1 MMITFRPVQVGFA
14 ILVLALPGCTPPAGQ
29 NVPSKPAVS
38 SAVSSEGN
46 TRAELA
52 RARAEF
58 VAAYDAVD
66 LDRFVAMFADGA
78 TYSGL
83 RQTTWVRG
91 KDEIRSMW
99 AIAFT
104 KDKARNFEFDEPLT
118 YVSPDN
124 NVAVDAG
131 YADMMMAPQAHTP
144 VAAMQKMPMRVSIT
158 WIRTDQGWKIINMAA
173 SPKEAVAAG
182 FLNGH

>member
-1 MMITFRPVQVGFA
+1 MPNLHAHEPICG
-14 ILVLALPGCTPPAGQ
+14 
-29 NVPSKPAVS
+29 S
-38 SAVSSEGN
+38 
-46 TRAELA
+46 
-52 RARAEF
+52 
-58 VAAYDAVD
+58 YDAVD
-66 LDRFVAMFADGA
+66 LDQFVAMFADGA

-104 KDKARNFEFDEPLT
+104 KDKARNSEFDEPLT

-144 VAAMQKMPMRVSIT
+144 VAAMQEIPMRVSIT
-158 WIRTDQGWKIINMAA
+158 
-173 SPKEAVAAG
+173 
-182 FLNGH
+182 